1 MRPIAHASVNGV
13 QRIPATDV
21 ITAVTDP
28 NSFEP
33 WSPADLGIATYAP
46 ENEDYRNELDAA
58 RAKTGRDESVQVG
71 RASVDG
77 NKVVVL
83 IGDFDFLAGSAGRA
97 ACQLLIAAMNRA
109 IAESLPVFASPTSG
123 GTRMQEGTPAFVLM
137 ADVAHAVARVR
148 SAGLLFAVWLRHPT
162 TGGVMA
168 TWGSLGT
175 VTFGQPQALA
185 GFLGPRVFEV
195 LGGEPFPAGIQQ
207 TDNLANRGVID
218 GVVPLVDLRRV
229 VSRLVDVTSRRVDD
243 SEAVQIDGVGGSARP
258 DADGASAANHS
269 DEPAW
274 HNVTATRQP
283 SRPGARE
290 LIAAALT
297 QAATLSGTGEGQ
309 RSNAISVK
317 IGRWHGRSV
326 VVVAQDRAAQADGEL
341 IDPAALQTARR
352 GFRIAAELSLPLV
365 TVIDT
370 PGAELSVDAEEGGLA
385 GQIARCLAELTELPV
400 PTISVLL
407 GMGCGGAA
415 IALLPADTVIAAERS
430 WVSPLPLEGAS
441 VIRYRTADRAPQM
454 ADQQR
459 VTATLMAAD
468 GIVDFVVPEGD
479 SALDQDGSDA
489 KSTLVIDVAEAVAR
503 AITALADEDHGD
515 RLHRRNVRYSGGL
528 G

>member
-1 MRPIAHASVNGV
+1 M
-13 QRIPATDV
+13 

-28 NSFEP
+28 MSFEP
-33 WSPADLGIATYAP
+33 WSPADFGIAAPAP
-46 ENEDYRNELDAA
+46 EDEGYRNELDAA
-58 RAKTGRDESVQVG
+58 RTETGRDESVQVG
-71 RASVDG
+71 RAKVDG
-77 NKVVVL
+77 TDVVLL

-148 SAGLLFAVWLRHPT
+148 CAGLLFAVWLRHPT

-195 LGGEPFPAGIQQ
+195 LEGKPFPAGIQQ
-207 TDNLANRGVID
+207 TDNLAMHGVID
-218 GVVPLVDLRRV
+218 GVVPLVDLRRI
-229 VSRLVDVTSRRVDD
+229 VSRLVDVTSRGVDD
-243 SEAVQIDGVGGSARP
+243 SAAVQEADASGSPPPVAD
-258 DADGASAANHS
+258 DAS
-269 DEPAW
+269 DPHGIAEDAW
-274 HNVTATRQP
+274 TNILATRQA

-290 LIAAALT
+290 LIATALT
-297 QAATLSGTGEGQ
+297 DAVTLSGTGEGQ
-309 RSNAISVK
+309 RSGAVSVK
-317 IGRWHGRSV
+317 IGRWLGRSV
-326 VVVAQDRAAQADGEL
+326 VVVAQDRAAQANGEL
-341 IDPAALQTARR
+341 INPAALQTARR
-352 GFRIAAELSLPLV
+352 GFRIAAELDLPLV
-365 TVIDT
+365 TIIDT

-385 GQIARCLAELTELPV
+385 GQIARCLAELTALKV

-415 IALLPADTVIAAERS
+415 IALLPADTVIAAQRS

-441 VIRYRTADRAPQM
+441 VIRYRTADRAPEM

-468 GIVDFVVPEGD
+468 GIVDLVVPESDPAPQGD
-479 SALDQDGSDA
+479 HSDRGSSLAADM
-489 KSTLVIDVAEAVAR
+489 SEAVAH
-503 AITALADEDHGD
+503 AIAALTEEAAQQ
-515 RLHRRNVRYSGGL
+515 RLKRRYVRYSGGL
-528 G
+528 A